1 MLSATCLKVCGHEF
15 NLLFVKIYILT
26 KFITLLWSN
35 GYNDGVNRLKWTG
48 TEENL
53 NLEFVK
59 DIEGCS
65 REKWEEDRL
74 HNILMC
80 NASRIVFKWYSSTK
94 TVHIQRKDHLELKT
108 KLLNIAEVFKLK
120 ALTNKPMFSTSII
133 ECILLATTIAR
144 VLCGRT
150 MYKQHYSLRIL
161 AMYGLQKKKKKRK
174 IKVLAVIQF
183 LIKYILY
190 IL

>member
-1 MLSATCLKVCGHEF
+1 M
-15 NLLFVKIYILT
+15 
-26 KFITLLWSN
+26 
-35 GYNDGVNRLKWTG
+35 NRLKWTG

-94 TVHIQRKDHLELKT
+94 TVHIQRKEHLELKT
-108 KLLNIAEVFKLK
+108 KLLNIAEVFQIKSSNQQAHVVYEPL
-120 ALTNKPMFSTSII
+120 LNVFI
-133 ECILLATTIAR
+133 LATTIAR
-144 VLCGRT
+144 VLRDRT
-150 MYKQHYSLRIL
+150 M
-161 AMYGLQKKKKKRK
+161 
-174 IKVLAVIQF
+174 
-183 LIKYILY
+183 
-190 IL
+190 